1 MSRKQLGL
9 LALAVIGLLC
19 HAAAQ
24 TILNLPLDTIAL
36 PPGFTIDLYTT
47 TPVPNARTLVLSDD
61 TSNGTIVYV
70 STQGRSN
77 VRHQPFL
84 FHACFTLC
92 KLCAPSDAGIRS
104 DRCR

>member
-1 MSRKQLGL
+1 MGVPRTAYLGWL
-9 LALAVIGLLC
+9 VLTVAGLLC

-24 TILNLPLDTIAL
+24 TTLNLPLDTIAL

-61 TSNGTIVYV
+61 ATNGTIVYV

-77 VRHQPFL
+77 VRQRHVLSFQL
-84 FHACFTLC
+84 HADVTDLC
-92 KLCAPSDAGIRS
+92 TRV
-104 DRCR
+104 CRYMQ